1 MVEPSEENIVVVV
14 ASEPSDRQ
22 LMVELLVE
30 SGLHD
35 AAAGGVDA
43 RFDVLSRRPRATIV
57 CHRATHASP
66 LPRLPAV
73 ADRGRVVVFSDCTTE
88 FAVVETLEAGAHY
101 YFDIEESRHVLQARL
116 SAALRSH
123 SRHLE
128 RELVVSPFRFDLA
141 KRRVWREDRT
151 VGLSPKEFDL
161 AFYLF
166 SHRERT
172 VSNSELMT
180 AVWSLPR
187 SMDTRRIDTAACRV
201 RKKMGLEEAEEG
213 WRLMRL
219 RGEGYLLIP
228 MSR

>member
-1 MVEPSEENIVVVV
+1 MVEQSEESFVVVV
-14 ASEPSDRQ
+14 ASESADRE

-35 AAAGGVDA
+35 AAAGDAHA
-43 RFDVLSRRPRATIV
+43 RFDVLSRRPRATII
-57 CHRATHASP
+57 CHRTTHSSP

-73 ADRGRVVVFSDCTTE
+73 ADRGRVIVFSDCTTE
-88 FAVVETLEAGAHY
+88 FAIVETLTAGAHH
-101 YFDIEESRHVLQARL
+101 YFDIEESRTVLQARL
-116 SAALRSH
+116 HAALRSH

-128 RELVVSPFRFDLA
+128 RELVVSPYRFDLA
-141 KRRVWREDRT
+141 KRRVWREDRA

-161 AFYLF
+161 ALYLF
-166 SHRERT
+166 SHRDRT

-201 RKKMGLEEAEEG
+201 RKKMGLEQSEG

-219 RGEGYLLIP
+219 RGEGYLLVP
-228 MSR
+228 AAR